1 MMLGPQHYLALAHRP
16 HASGTLQ
23 AAPCL
28 SAPCKR
34 PLECGTLFSCTCA
47 ICRRYLANAAR
58 ASGTLYRVRR
68 CKRPA
73 WNGHPFRAPYLTLPA
88 ATAPAAPCR
97 RHPAHATT
105 ILAPPLCLRR
115 PAPPSAAPAAS
126 SCRGNCIC
134 GTLPSAGCICG
145 SLPSAGYICG
155 SLPTA
160 GYICGNLPTAASICG
175 SLPSAASIC
184 GCCTCGTLN
193 TWTVRLLHLRR
204 LHPVTEI

>member
-1 MMLGPQHYLALAHRP
+1 MLGPQHYLALAHRP

-47 ICRRYLANAAR
+47 ICRRHLANAAR

-73 WNGHPFRAPYLTLPA
+73 WNGHPFLAPYRTLQA

-97 RHPAHATT
+97 RHPAHAAT

-115 PAPPSAAPAAS
+115 PAPHQLDLRRPPTAATAYAAPCRRLATSAAACRRQATSAETCRRQPASAAVCRRQPASAATAPAA
-126 SCRGNCIC
+126 
-134 GTLPSAGCICG
+134 P
-145 SLPSAGYICG
+145 
-155 SLPTA
+155 
-160 GYICGNLPTAASICG
+160 
-175 SLPSAASIC
+175 
-184 GCCTCGTLN
+184 
-193 TWTVRLLHLRR
+193 
-204 LHPVTEI
+204 